1 MAGLGLKTAE
11 FSKAFQRLYFN
22 TFVQVFNFG
31 VVSAICFG
39 FSRML
44 WKVGVLSSSL
54 ADGMV
59 ICSCLSM
66 TVNMVLVLTTSAGGD
81 QASAIFNAAFGNM
94 VGVLLSPVLIL
105 GYLRVTGSVD
115 LVDIFYKLAL
125 RVLLPI
131 FLGQVLQKTSHLVV
145 EFVKKYKKYF
155 GQAQMYALVFIV
167 YTVFCTTFHEG
178 ATSSVGD
185 VFLMILFQFILLT
198 STMTLAW
205 YLLKL
210 FFREEPKLRVMGLFG
225 CTHKT
230 VAIGVPLINAIYEG
244 NPYIGVYTLPVL
256 IWHSMQLV
264 VGTVLAPRLA
274 NWVEAEQQRLERRM
288 ENDDH
293 ENDDVVVHVE
303 PVHKEEDTAAA
314 GATIEGGDEETPT
327 RPTTND
333 TVAVNVVRDDE
344 ETMGG

>member
-44 WKVGVLSSSL
+44 WKVGALSSKSL

-59 ICSCLSM
+59 ICSCLSL

-94 VGVLLSPVLIL
+94 VGVFLSPVLIL
-105 GYLRVTGSVD
+105 GYLGVTGNVELAD
-115 LVDIFYKLAL
+115 VFAKLAL

-131 FLGQVLQKTSHLVV
+131 CLGQVLQKSSKWVV
-145 EFVKKYKKYF
+145 AIVQKYKKYF
-155 GQAQMYALVFIV
+155 GQAQMYALVYIV
-167 YTVFCTTFHEG
+167 YTVFCTTFNEG
-178 ATSSVGD
+178 MAISSVGD
-185 VFLMILFQFILLT
+185 VFLMILFQFILLVI
-198 STMTLAW
+198 TMTLAW
-205 YLLKL
+205 YSLRL
-210 FFREEPKLRVMGLFG
+210 FFRDEPKLRVMGLFG

-244 NPYIGVYTLPVL
+244 NPYIGVYTLPLL
-256 IWHSMQLV
+256 IWHSLQLV
-264 VGTVLAPRLA
+264 LGTLLAPRLA
-274 NWVEAEQQRLERRM
+274 KWVEAEKERLGIV
-288 ENDDH
+288 DD
-293 ENDDVVVHVE
+293 DIKVE
-303 PVHKEEDTAAA
+303 PAVKEDT
-314 GATIEGGDEETPT
+314 GATTIEGGDETI
-327 RPTTND
+327 PTTED
-333 TVAVNVVRDDE
+333 DAPVAVDVVGDE
-344 ETMGG
+344 ETGGK